1 MPLHVDIRVND
12 LLINQ
17 LHIGRT
23 KGGTN
28 PDDMNEYI
36 VVDGDRPRS
45 HSDWYADGVQF
56 IHRYGDGAEVCVM
69 RAIQAI
75 NGIKRLPDLED

>member
-23 KGGTN
+23 KGGTS

-45 HSDWYADGVQF
+45 HSDWYAEGVPF
-56 IHRYGDGAEVCVM
+56 NHRYGDGAEVCVM
-69 RAIQAI
+69 KAIEAMRGN
-75 NGIKRLPDLED
+75 NGKTTRS